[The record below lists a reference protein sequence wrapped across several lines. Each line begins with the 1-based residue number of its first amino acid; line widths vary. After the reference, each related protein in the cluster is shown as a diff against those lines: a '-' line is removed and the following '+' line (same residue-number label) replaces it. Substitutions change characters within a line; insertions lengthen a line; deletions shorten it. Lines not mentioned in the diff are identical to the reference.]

1 MLEAI
6 REKAPARM
14 LISRLKASSLYLQD
28 WEIQSNEAWCILG
41 GNASGKGLLA
51 SVLTGELKPESGEID
66 ELPRPVSWVSFEQQH
81 AFYEEE
87 LRNDDT
93 DFINRLDTGS
103 TGLQVLL
110 RSGCSRSAAIELA
123 NRLGVGY
130 ILDRGY
136 RLLSSGEARKLLLL
150 KEILAGPEMLILDEP
165 YEGLDPESTE
175 QVNTLA
181 ASLVQ
186 EGHSIL
192 LLVNRL
198 DDVPDWTTHLG
209 ILQKGELIAYGRR
222 EKIVSKPELR
232 LLFEFNE
239 SKVPELPPPLEKEPI
254 YDPILEL
261 RKGKVQYGDT
271 LQFSELDWTLRPGE
285 HTLITGPNGA
295 GKSTLLQLVSGDH
308 PQCYCNDLK
317 ILDFQ
322 RGTGE
327 SIWDIKRHIGLVS
340 ASLHRDYRAPGN
352 ALTTVVS
359 GFFDSIGL
367 YKRPTAQQLKL
378 ASDWLRI
385 MGLGQ
390 QANTS
395 FRQLSWGQ
403 QRLVLI
409 ARGLIKQPPLMILDE
424 PTQGLDDLN
433 RHLVLAFIQ
442 RLAALKRT
450 TLLFV
455 SHRQDEHLPLFK
467 RRIAF
472 TRRTVESGPL
482 FEACWE

>member
-1 MLEAI
+1 M
-6 REKAPARM
+6 R
-14 LISRLKASSLYLQD
+14 ISRLNASFLFIQD
-28 WEIQSNEAWCILG
+28 WEIQSGESWCILG

-51 SVLTGELKPESGEID
+51 SILTGELKPESGEID
-66 ELPRPVSWVSFEQQH
+66 GLPLPASCVSFEQQH
-81 AFYEEE
+81 AFYEEQ

-93 DFINRLDTGS
+93 DFIDRLDTGS

-110 RSGCSRSAAIELA
+110 ESGCSQSEAIELA

-150 KEILAGPEMLILDEP
+150 KEILAGPRMLILDEP
-165 YEGLDPESTE
+165 YEGLDPESRK
-175 QVNTLA
+175 QVNALF
-181 ASLVQ
+181 ASLIQ
-186 EGHSIL
+186 EVHLI

-198 DDVPDWTTHLG
+198 DDVPDWSTHLG
-209 ILQKGELIAYGRR
+209 ILQKGELIASGRR

-232 LLFEFNE
+232 QLFEFNE
-239 SKVPELPPPLEKEPI
+239 STVPELPPPLEKGPVF
-254 YDPILEL
+254 DPILEL
-261 RKGKVQYGDT
+261 REGRVQYGDT

-317 ILDFQ
+317 ILGFQ

-367 YKRPTAQQLKL
+367 YKRPSPQQLKL
-378 ASDWLRI
+378 ASDWLKI
-385 MGLGQ
+385 MGLHQ
-390 QANTS
+390 EANAS

-403 QRLVLI
+403 QRMVLI

-455 SHRQDEHLPLFK
+455 SHREDEQLPLFK
-467 RRIAF
+467 RRIVF
-472 TRRTVESGPL
+472 TKRPADSGPL
-482 FEACWE
+482 FEARWE

>member
-1 MLEAI
+1 M
-6 REKAPARM
+6 R
-14 LISRLKASSLYLQD
+14 ISDLKASSLYIQD
-28 WEIQSNEAWCILG
+28 WEIQSGEAWCILG

-93 DFINRLDTGS
+93 DFIDRLDTGS

-110 RSGCSRSAAIELA
+110 RSGCSRSVAIELA

-150 KEILAGPEMLILDEP
+150 KEIAAGPEMLILDEP
-165 YEGLDPESTE
+165 YEGLDPESTK
-175 QVNTLA
+175 QVNALA

-186 EGHSIL
+186 EGHLIL

-198 DDVPDWTTHLG
+198 HDVPDWTTHLG
-209 ILQKGELIAYGRR
+209 ILQKGELIASGKRT
-222 EKIVSKPELR
+222 KIASKPELR
-232 LLFEFNE
+232 QLFEFNE
-239 SKVPELPPPLEKEPI
+239 SNVPELPPPLEKEPSF
-254 YDPILEL
+254 DPILEL
-261 RKGKVQYGDT
+261 RDGKVQYGDT
-271 LQFSELDWTLRPGE
+271 LQFSELNWTLRPGE

-317 ILDFQ
+317 ILGFQ

-352 ALTTVVS
+352 AVTTVVS

-378 ASDWLRI
+378 ASGWLRI
-385 MGLGQ
+385 MGLDQ

-467 RRIAF
+467 RRIIF
-472 TRRTVESGPL
+472 TKSTVESGPL
-482 FEACWE
+482 FEARWE

>member
-1 MLEAI
+1 MRISQLK
-6 REKAPARM
+6 RE
-14 LISRLKASSLYLQD
+14 SLYIHH
-28 WEIQSNEAWCILG
+28 WETQRGECWCVLG

-51 SVLTGELKPESGEID
+51 SILTGDLKPESGSID
-66 ELPRPVSWVSFEQQH
+66 DLPRSARCVSFEQQR
-81 AFYEEE
+81 AFYEEQ

-93 DFINRLDTGS
+93 DFMDRLDTGS
-103 TGLQVLL
+103 TGLEVL
-110 RSGCSRSAAIELA
+110 RQSGCSETEAVELA

-130 ILDRGY
+130 ILKRGY
-136 RLLSSGEARKLLLL
+136 RLLSSGEARKLMLLR
-150 KEILAGPEMLILDEP
+150 EILAGPEMLILDEP
-165 YEGLDPESTE
+165 FEGLDPESRD
-175 QVNTLA
+175 QVNALA

-186 EGHSIL
+186 EGHLIL

-198 DDVPDWTTHLG
+198 DDIPDWATHLG
-209 ILQKGELIAYGRR
+209 ILQMGELIASG
-222 EKIVSKPELR
+222 KKKQIVSKPELR
-232 LLFEFNE
+232 QLFKFNE
-239 SKVPELPPPLEKEPI
+239 SAIPELPSPPEPAPHF
-254 YDPILEL
+254 DPILEL
-261 RKGKVQYGDT
+261 RDGKVQYGDT
-271 LQFSELDWTLRPGE
+271 LQFSGFDWILRPGE

-317 ILDFQ
+317 ILGFQ

-327 SIWDIKRHIGLVS
+327 SVWDIKRHIGLVS

-352 ALTTVVS
+352 AITTVVS

-367 YKRPTAQQLKL
+367 YQIPSAQQLKL
-378 ASDWLRI
+378 AAEWLKI
-385 MGLGQ
+385 MGLDL
-390 QANTS
+390 QANAS

-409 ARGLIKQPPLMILDE
+409 ARGLIKQPALMILDE

-442 RLAALKRT
+442 RLAELKRT

-455 SHRQDEHLPLFK
+455 SHREDEHLPLFK
-467 RRIAF
+467 RRIDF
-472 TRRTVESGPL
+472 RKSIDESGPL
-482 FEACWE
+482 YTPRWE